1 MLREAEAEVTHQE
14 INTGHQLTS
23 AELDTARTWLSETD

>member
-1 MLREAEAEVTHQE
+1 MLRDAGSEVAFHE

-23 AELDTARTWLSETD
+23 AELDRARDWLTEN